1 MYTDA
6 RSTPIRIVTVDNN
19 DAVRHGLA
27 IFAEGYDD
35 LKLIGDACD
44 VAEAVALCQ
53 SAAPD
58 VVVIDPVLSG
68 ISGFAAIESIRQV
81 CPDTPIVIL
90 SDYRPEQLVQQAL
103 QSGVSACLPKSIS
116 TDELADAIR
125 AACKCHS

>member
-1 MYTDA
+1 MYANT
-6 RSTPIRIVTVDNN
+6 RPKPIRIVTVDNN

-58 VVVIDPVLSG
+58 VVIIDPALSG
-68 ISGFAAIESIRQV
+68 ISGLAALESIRRA
-81 CPDTPIVIL
+81 CPDTSIVIL
-90 SDYRPEQLVQQAL
+90 SDYRPEQLAQQAL
-103 QSGVSACLPKSIS
+103 ESGVKAYLPKSIS